1 VRRRESGIA
10 ALTAI
15 LIVAVAAS
23 AATMML
29 SQQSAMLDQTMLV
42 ASRAQAEQ
50 YAVAG
55 LDWARGVLAQDARSS
70 AVDSLDEGWARPI
83 VGLPVERAVVAGAI
97 TDEQGKVNLNNL
109 VEGIRRSEPHIQL
122 FRNLLSALD
131 LSPELAEPVVE
142 WMLPNGSDSYY
153 LSLPRPYRSARGPI
167 SQVDELYRIRGFDAR
182 IVQRLRPYVTALPER
197 TKLNANTANERVLA
211 AAFGNNA
218 GKIAGLMA
226 ERRKKPFE
234 TAQAFQQRL
243 GQENLTAVIAAND
256 FDVKSGWF
264 SVLVRVQQDDVILG
278 TEALVKR
285 EDTSRGG
292 AATVTWKRPRY

>member
-1 VRRRESGIA
+1 MKRRESGIA

-15 LIVAVAAS
+15 LVVAVAAS
-23 AATMML
+23 AAAMML

-55 LDWARGVLAQDARSS
+55 LDWARGVLAQDARGSD
-70 AVDSLDEGWARPI
+70 VDSLDEGWARPI

-97 TDEQGKVNLNNL
+97 ADEQGKFNLNNL
-109 VEGIRRSEPHIQL
+109 VDRGRRSEPDVQL

-167 SQVDELYRIRGFDAR
+167 SQVDELYRVRGFDAR
-182 IVQRLRPYVTALPER
+182 TVQRLRPFVTALPDR
-197 TKLNANTANERVLA
+197 TKLNANTVSERVLA
-211 AAFGNNA
+211 AAFGNSA
-218 GKIAGLMA
+218 DKIAGLVA
-226 ERRKKPFE
+226 ERRKKPFGS
-234 TAQAFQQRL
+234 AQAFLQRL
-243 GQENLTAVIAAND
+243 GQENLTAVIATGD
-256 FDVKSGWF
+256 FDVKSQWF
-264 SVLVRVQQDDVILG
+264 SVLVRVQQDDVLLG
-278 TEALVKR
+278 SEALVKR
-285 EDTSRGG
+285 EDISRGG